1 MYYFYKID
9 LKIEKNTELICIIFR
24 KINKY
29 IYIYYL
35 CTYRYE
41 IYRYNIDCL

>member
-24 KINKY
+24 KIDKY
-29 IYIYYL
+29 IYIYI
-35 CTYRYE
+35 
-41 IYRYNIDCL
+41 IYAHTDMKFIDII